1 MVVTRK
7 RGSGRLGKVSGT
19 SGISPSA
26 LPTQFKA
33 KGRSVLSQGS
43 KRVEVGRSVPSQD
56 SERVE
61 VGVGIDNPNPSD
73 SADALEASRAAA
85 VQGESNS
92 LAAPTDKT
100 TLAVAAQISES
111 NLEMRND
118 CVMEERAEN
127 PFIECQQDLN
137 FLSGNKRKT
146 LAKNK
151 GRGSES
157 LGIRSSKGPKNTKSQ
172 KRSSFCAEGKNGL
185 LVSAKV
191 LEKESLPEN
200 GEDVDRFI
208 PFAEVRLGYLVQEP
222 CGSYSGGDNLLNKSE
237 ADHDSGGFR
246 RRAEAG
252 VEGYLPNDTR
262 QHQIGESSFGAQG
275 LVHHT

>member
-1 MVVTRK
+1 M
-7 RGSGRLGKVSGT
+7 
-19 SGISPSA
+19 
-26 LPTQFKA
+26 
-33 KGRSVLSQGS
+33 GRSI
-43 KRVEVGRSVPSQD
+43 PSQD

-157 LGIRSSKGPKNTKSQ
+157 LGIRSSKGPKFSKNQ
-172 KRSSFCAEGKNGL
+172 KRSSFCAESKNGL

-191 LEKESLPEN
+191 LEKESFPEN
-200 GEDVDRFI
+200 GEDVDRCI
-208 PFAEVRLGYLVQEP
+208 PSAEVRLGYLVQEP
-222 CGSYSGGDNLLNKSE
+222 RSSHSGGDNLSNKSE
-237 ADHDSGGFR
+237 ANHGSGGVR

-262 QHQIGESSFGAQG
+262 KHQIGESSFGAQG